1 LIEGWNCKEK
11 SIQQKAKKVI
21 KRIRIKLKK
30 NGNWDW
36 MMKLKTNK
44 TSIKWQK
51 KIEIKWIRTGVE
63 IITKKMVKL

>member
-21 KRIRIKLKK
+21 KRIRTKLKK

-51 KIEIKWIRTGVE
+51 KIKIKWIRTGVE
-63 IITKKMVKL
+63 IITTKMVKL

>member
-63 IITKKMVKL
+63 IITTKMVKL